1 MDGDR
6 KVGAVA
12 GGLKLPACAELR
24 NYKGTLEA
32 FEGGARTQVVGQLSL
47 NSVTRPLNPKI
58 NFFKCILHP
67 MRKRE
72 LCGKKMWP
80 DPRVAL
86 HLNQLKRHSARCRVE
101 FH

>member
-32 FEGGARTQVVGQLSL
+32 FEGGARTQVVGQYPSL
-47 NSVTRPLNPKI
+47 PENRRTAFLLEKTSVR
-58 NFFKCILHP
+58 
-67 MRKRE
+67 
-72 LCGKKMWP
+72 
-80 DPRVAL
+80 RVAL
-86 HLNQLKRHSARCRVE
+86 RLVPLP
-101 FH
+101 